1 MGFLFA
7 FLYIC
12 VISFTA
18 CRISAGH
25 TAEYCTIKSST
36 AIWSFIL
43 PVFDMVTVMHEGKV
57 LMEGDIDS
65 ILGDETVQK
74 VYLGR
79 GGERN
84 AED

>member
-1 MGFLFA
+1 MVA
-7 FLYIC
+7 IIT
-12 VISFTA
+12 VIYVPES
-18 CRISAGH
+18 
-25 TAEYCTIKSST
+25 CTIKSST

>member
-1 MGFLFA
+1 MIA
-7 FLYIC
+7 
-12 VISFTA
+12 
-18 CRISAGH
+18 
-25 TAEYCTIKSST
+25 
-36 AIWSFIL
+36 
-43 PVFDMVTVMHEGKV
+43 DMVTVMHEGKV